1 MKNFRRN
8 LVLFLRSIIK
18 SEPDIF
24 SPHGVPIY
32 IPSTANK
39 LLRYN
44 LALNKPY
51 ESEEAE
57 FVKCF
62 LPPNQDVI
70 ELGGCYG
77 VISALVREMLLDE
90 FRLIVVE
97 ANKSLIDI
105 CENNA
110 SRMHTKS
117 ETHVLNAAIAY
128 SNSQPVYFHE
138 GSNPHNSSISSD
150 KFMGV
155 EIQTITLG
163 SIVQRYAVNSFTLV
177 CDIEGHELD
186 LIKYESEK
194 LAKASVIIIETHPH
208 LYPLGLQDQ
217 SLLISD
223 IKQIGFEL
231 VAIKNDVCVFEKSR
245 N

>member
-1 MKNFRRN
+1 MKNFKRS

-18 SEPDIF
+18 GEPNIF

-32 IPSTANK
+32 IPNTANK

-51 ESEEAE
+51 ESEEAD
-57 FVKCF
+57 FVKRF

-97 ANKSLIDI
+97 ANQSLIEI

-117 ETHVLNAAIAY
+117 ETHVVNAAIAY

-138 GSNPHNSSISSD
+138 GSNPHNSSSD
-150 KFMGV
+150 KCVGV

-163 SIVQRYAVNSFTLV
+163 SIVQRYTVNSFTLI

-186 LIKYESEK
+186 LIKYESEE

-217 SLLISD
+217 ILLISD

-231 VAIKNDVCVFEKSR
+231 VEIKNDVCVFEKSR

>member
-1 MKNFRRN
+1 MKKIKRK

-18 SEPDIF
+18 SKPDIF
-24 SPHGVPIY
+24 SPHG
-32 IPSTANK
+32 IPVCIPNSAST

-57 FVKCF
+57 FVKRF
-62 LPPNQDVI
+62 LPPDQDVI

-90 FRLIVVE
+90 SKLIVVE
-97 ANKSLIDI
+97 ANRSLIEI

-110 SRMHTKS
+110 SRMRTKS
-117 ETHVLNAAIAY
+117 ETHVVNAAVAY
-128 SNSQPVYFHE
+128 NNSQPVYFHE
-138 GSNPHNSSISSD
+138 GSNPHNSSISSNERA
-150 KFMGV
+150 GV
-155 EIQTITLG
+155 EIQAITLG
-163 SIVQRYAVNSFTLV
+163 SIVKHYAVSSFTLI

-186 LIKYESEK
+186 LVKYESNE

-223 IKQIGFEL
+223 IKQIGFDL
-231 VAIKNDVCVFEKSR
+231 VEIKSDVCVFEKSK